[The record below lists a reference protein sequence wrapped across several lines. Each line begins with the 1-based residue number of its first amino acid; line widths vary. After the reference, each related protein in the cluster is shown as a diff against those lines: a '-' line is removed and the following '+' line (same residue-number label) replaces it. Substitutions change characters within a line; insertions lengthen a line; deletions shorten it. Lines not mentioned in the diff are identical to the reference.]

1 MDTNEIRT
9 RPERRTRASV
19 GLPGRRDARAS
30 DARIVSRRR
39 ARFFAHLAET
49 HGETANRVL
58 LPEPDWE
65 LPRSV

>member
-1 MDTNEIRT
+1 MDINEIRT
-9 RPERRTRASV
+9 K
-19 GLPGRRDARAS
+19 PGAGHESRSGCLADGCPCK

-65 LPRSV
+65 LPRSI